1 MKRLSKADIS
11 FFFFC
16 ARISRRA
23 AAGRFCPGR
32 TGCFCSGLAEPEAV
46 PKRRTDGSLQ
56 REEYRLSFFV
66 NRIILKAAGL
76 QQLSGSCEV
85 IRQVLGL
92 VGV

>member
-23 AAGRFCPGR
+23 AAGRFCPGVQGVSVP
-32 TGCFCSGLAEPEAV
+32 GCAEPEAV

-56 REEYRLSFFV
+56 REEYRLPFFV

-76 QQLSGSCEV
+76 QQLFGSCEV

-92 VGV
+92 VSV